1 MCLVL
6 AANLI
11 SNFRQKKQ
19 DTHPIWNW
27 LEKKGA
33 GLSMLMILF
42 LSVSGNMAVR
52 QAMPT
57 NFGMV
62 CTSPTSLNGF
72 LVRK

>member
-6 AANLI
+6 DANLI

-33 GLSMLMILF
+33 GLSLLMILF
-42 LSVSGNMAVR
+42 LSVSGNMAV
-52 QAMPT
+52 T
-57 NFGMV
+57 NFGL
-62 CTSPTSLNGF
+62 TFSPSTRLNVF
-72 LVRK
+72 LVKK